1 VLLHVSHAS
10 IPPMIPASIPCV
22 SVWRG
27 SNRRRVVASL
37 ALALALAVR
46 LDAAEAV
53 RVALLGATSEPAAVQ
68 SALRA
73 AIETTAGLQLAK
85 LESAQGALI
94 YRGPGA
100 LGAEAV
106 AALREFR
113 RAGKGAVVI
122 AAEQAAWSAVPE
134 LWTEGIG
141 ATPGGPFAGGAP
153 MTVINLFPHPIFA
166 GVARFE
172 TDRAMP
178 AFSGLP
184 DDAQLIMEGTVGEET
199 TPLAWVRRREGL
211 RWCHLVPGGA
221 AVLVDPAYR
230 RIVGHAL
237 LWALG
242 RTIPGAPAIVQRTF
256 MPDSHP
262 GAIAI
267 TFPEGP
273 GVCLDPVRGG
283 INYVWDGDFVDLR
296 PRWLTKQGA
305 PARIFGGIFYQEKQW
320 QPLRSGM
327 PAGEPDFHFRGYS
340 LKDDGPEFHYLIG
353 GRSVSETIRAGREGV
368 GIVRSFRVGAGQGP
382 LWLTLE
388 PQPGAEIVLRGLERD
403 GDRGCFP
410 AAGAGEFT
418 IEIRRK
424 AGGLDR

>member
-1 VLLHVSHAS
+1 MFLA
-10 IPPMIPASIPCV
+10 PFQCV
-22 SVWRG
+22 SAW
-27 SNRRRVVASL
+27 RRRGCRRL
-37 ALALALAVR
+37 AAALVLVLAPAWDLPVG
-46 LDAAEAV
+46 AAEAG
-53 RVALLGATSEPAAVQ
+53 RVALLGADLEPAAVQ
-68 SALRA
+68 AALKA
-73 AIETTAGLQLAK
+73 AIETAAEFQIATLA
-85 LESAQGALI
+85 SAQGALI

-100 LGAEAV
+100 LGAEA
-106 AALREFR
+106 ATALREFR

-134 LWTEGIG
+134 LWTEWIG

-153 MTVINLFPHPIFA
+153 MTVINLFPHPIFS
-166 GVARFE
+166 GVTRFE
-172 TDRAMP
+172 TNRAMP
-178 AFSGLP
+178 AFTKLP

-199 TPLAWVRRREGL
+199 TPLAWVRRRDGA

-221 AVLVDPAYR
+221 VVLADPAYR
-230 RIVGHAL
+230 RIIGNAL

-242 RTIPGAPAIVQRTF
+242 RSIPGAQAIVQRTF

-305 PARIFGGIFYQEKQW
+305 PARIFGGIFYREKTW
-320 QPLRSGM
+320 QPLRSGS
-327 PAGEPDFHFRGYS
+327 PASEPDFHFRGYT
-340 LKDDGPEFHYLIG
+340 LKDDGPDFHYLIG
-353 GRSVSETIRAGREGV
+353 GRSVSETIRAGRGGV

-382 LWLTLE
+382 LWLNLE

-410 AAGAGEFT
+410 SADAGEFT

-424 AGGLDR
+424 AGGLGR